1 MIRYSVE
8 RRRQNTLLLQEPAT
22 CCDEKTRN
30 GSKGLDGCGW
40 VRGGMKV
47 GLAAGGLSCETC
59 HNRILTQTGCELEC
73 SRTSSEAGISRR
85 DLNGFPLLAIVSE
98 AREPRGRYRYGSIR

>member
-1 MIRYSVE
+1 MIRYFVE
-8 RRRQNTLLLQEPAT
+8 RRRQNTQLVVMK
-22 CCDEKTRN
+22 KTRN
-30 GSKGLDGCGW
+30 VLKGLDGCGW

-47 GLAAGGLSCETC
+47 GLAAGGLAD
-59 HNRILTQTGCELEC
+59 TGCELEC

-98 AREPRGRYRYGSIR
+98 AREPRGRYRYGSKR